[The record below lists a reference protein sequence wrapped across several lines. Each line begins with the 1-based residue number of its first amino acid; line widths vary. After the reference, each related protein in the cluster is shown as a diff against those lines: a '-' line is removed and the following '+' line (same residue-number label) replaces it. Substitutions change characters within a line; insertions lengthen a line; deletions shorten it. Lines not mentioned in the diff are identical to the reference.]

1 MMTEMTGKVKL
12 DEDDIITVDKNED
25 EINGKENA
33 SIEIISL
40 ETNQTDKKRRPN
52 LELQANDPAWF
63 VKPLI
68 DDTSNQLIGIFQTL
82 I

>member
-40 ETNQTDKKRRPN
+40 ETNQTDKKRRPY